1 MEYFKSKIKQFKDNY
16 LTQKEEK
23 NYNSILNSYD
33 TNNTSF
39 SSGGSNTNSKN
50 DIKSN
55 DDEYDF
61 IKNYS
66 HLYDV
71 PLFKK
76 ILDKSKKI
84 VEINTLV
91 KIYKILDEINQGGFN
106 SLDESKL
113 QILMFSGIPDE
124 IPVLRTLLWKL
135 ALKYPNIQI
144 IHTPKWQIEIDN
156 KRKEYFEK
164 VDKHY
169 FYLNKYSNLKGE
181 GKDSD
186 HPLSVNNSSDWN
198 NYFKDLELLE
208 EIKKDVRRTRAQ
220 MSFFFMP
227 ADKTIHV
234 TNEEIV
240 LKADYTIEHTKKSKS
255 LIENDFQTHG
265 DVLTR
270 ILYIYSKEYPNIRY
284 VQGMNEILAILY
296 YQFCLDNDCDN
307 NLYQDLLNNTD
318 KENSDK
324 NKTELEKVYK
334 DNEKIEADSY
344 FCFNNLMDEIKDL
357 FIREKD
363 LTRSGIQTRIKGINL
378 LLREIDKEIY
388 NHFIDESVEIQFFM
402 FRWYTLLFTQEYEMP
417 DVLRLWDSILSFIKL
432 NSNRYTD
439 KFMFLNYLSLA
450 AILKKKVDILNSDFS
465 GIMMC
470 FQSMDFTDVHDHIR
484 NADIIKQYYK
494 EKYNI
499 N

>member
-164 VDKHY
+164 VEKHY
-169 FYLNKYSNLKGE
+169 YYLNKYSNLKME
-181 GKDSD
+181 SKDSD

-307 NLYQDLLNNTD
+307 NLYQD
-318 KENSDK
+318 
-324 NKTELEKVYK
+324 
-334 DNEKIEADSY
+334 
-344 FCFNNLMDEIKDL
+344 
-357 FIREKD
+357 
-363 LTRSGIQTRIKGINL
+363 
-378 LLREIDKEIY
+378 
-388 NHFIDESVEIQFFM
+388 
-402 FRWYTLLFTQEYEMP
+402 
-417 DVLRLWDSILSFIKL
+417 
-432 NSNRYTD
+432 
-439 KFMFLNYLSLA
+439 
-450 AILKKKVDILNSDFS
+450 ILNK
-465 GIMMC
+465 
-470 FQSMDFTDVHDHIR
+470 
-484 NADIIKQYYK
+484 N
-494 EKYNI
+494 
-499 N
+499 